1 VSSVPHRGFT
11 GPEHR
16 AIFGVL
22 WTNRLLA
29 AAVAAVTLAEAG
41 LLLLIPY
48 LGRQQIEVLE
58 ARQVW
63 FQQLLPLSP
72 LGLLLV
78 ALCAIL
84 VASVLSSG
92 LSSLSGVLDVFARE
106 KLCVDTE
113 RVLYD
118 KLETFDAGF
127 LQNPR
132 NRKLIYVLFDISN
145 LSHAVMTL
153 GLTQTRVVV
162 LAAGILPILLVTD
175 AQIFSV
181 VLAAAVIQLL
191 VLRLRMRR
199 ENDYRLYKERRLAR
213 INEMRFL
220 VRHHFHQLL
229 SIDGQQRVMPRYWSM
244 REDATRLEVTEARI
258 QLRYRV
264 AHSVL
269 EHLALLA
276 VAALVGVQVLQGRI
290 SIGAFT
296 MVLMYAHQLM
306 GALGS
311 IHDSVGEWY
320 RGRAVFTQLGFY
332 LRLRP
337 RVDVSCSAVP
347 QEPPR
352 GEIEVRGLTFRYP
365 SLSAEEQ
372 EYLAHLIE
380 VLELSNRKRAI
391 WQVDSELVKDWRLL
405 QEQGAEP
412 LPLVLDGVDC
422 TFRRGEL
429 TALVGRNGS
438 GKTTLL
444 NLLMRAYDA
453 SGGEVTLGGTPLRE
467 LHPRAVRRH
476 VSLVPQQPFLLESFS
491 LRDNL
496 LLGNADEDLHD
507 DDIWEVLQD
516 VGLAGDLKGLPRGLD
531 TLLGD
536 ETSLSG
542 GQGQLLVI
550 ARAVLQRRPFMLLD
564 EGTNQLDAEHELRLI
579 TRLDRLKED
588 ATLVVVTHRMTT
600 ARRADRIHVLDD
612 GKIVESG
619 THDELLARKDGL
631 YRRFWEIQ
639 VLE

>member
-1 VSSVPHRGFT
+1 MTNAKQTRFP

-22 WTNRLLA
+22 GSNRLLTVA
-29 AAVAAVTLAEAG
+29 LAAVALAEAG

-63 FQQLLPLSP
+63 FEQLAPSSP

-78 ALCAIL
+78 ALAAIL
-84 VASVLSSG
+84 VASVISSG
-92 LSSLSGVLDVFARE
+92 LSALSGVLDVYARE

-132 NRKLIYVLFDISN
+132 NRKLIYILFEISH
-145 LSHAVMTL
+145 LSHLVLTL
-153 GLTQTRVVV
+153 GLTGGRVVV

-175 AQIFSV
+175 LQIFAV
-181 VLAAAVIQLL
+181 VLVAAVIQLG
-191 VLRLRMRR
+191 VLRLRVRR
-199 ENDYRLYKERRLAR
+199 ENDYRLFKERRLAR

-220 VRHHFHQLL
+220 LRHHFHQLL
-229 SIDGQQRVMPRYWSM
+229 GIEGQGRVMPRYWAM
-244 REDATRLEVTEARI
+244 RDEGVRLEVGEARI

-264 AHSVL
+264 AHYIL
-269 EHLALLA
+269 EHLALLV
-276 VAALVGVQVLQGRI
+276 VAALVGVQVLNGRI

-296 MVLMYAHQLM
+296 MVLIYAHQLM
-306 GALGS
+306 AALSS
-311 IHDSVGEWY
+311 IHDSIGEWY
-320 RGRAVFTQLGFY
+320 RARAVFCQLGFY

-337 RVDVSCSAVP
+337 RVDVTRS
-347 QEPPR
+347 EPPATPPQ
-352 GEIEVRGLTFRYP
+352 GEIQVSGLAFRYP
-365 SLSAEEQ
+365 SFSAEEQ
-372 EYLAHLIE
+372 EYLAYLIE
-380 VLELSNRKRAI
+380 VLQLSNKKRAI

-405 QEQGAEP
+405 LEQGTEK

-422 TFRRGEL
+422 TFRQGEL

-444 NLLMRAYDA
+444 NLLLRAYDPHQGQIRLA
-453 SGGEVTLGGTPLRE
+453 GTPLHK
-467 LHPRAVRRH
+467 LHPRDLRRC

-496 LLGNADEDLHD
+496 LLGNEGEVEDD
-507 DDIWEVLQD
+507 AIWQVLED
-516 VGLAGDLKGLPRGLD
+516 VGLAKDLEALPRRLD

-542 GQGQLLVI
+542 GQGQLLVV
-550 ARAVLQRRPFMLLD
+550 ARAVLQRRPFLFLD
-564 EGTNQLDAEHELRLI
+564 EGTNQLDAEHELQLI
-579 TRLDRLKED
+579 RRLDRLKQE

-600 ARRADRIHVLDD
+600 ARRADRIHVLDQ
-612 GKIVESG
+612 GRIVESG
-619 THDELLARKDGL
+619 THDELLAREDGL

>member
-1 VSSVPHRGFT
+1 MTNAKQTRFP

-22 WTNRLLA
+22 GSNRLLTVA
-29 AAVAAVTLAEAG
+29 LAAVALAEAG

-63 FQQLLPLSP
+63 FEQLAPSSP

-78 ALCAIL
+78 ALAAIL
-84 VASVLSSG
+84 VASVISSG
-92 LSSLSGVLDVFARE
+92 LSALSGVLDVYARE

-132 NRKLIYVLFDISN
+132 NRKLIYILFDISH
-145 LSHAVMTL
+145 LSHTVMTL
-153 GLTQTRVVV
+153 GLTQARVVV

-175 AQIFSV
+175 LQIFGV
-181 VLAAAVIQLL
+181 VLAAAVIQLG

-199 ENDYRLYKERRLAR
+199 ENDYRLFKERRLAR

-220 VRHHFHQLL
+220 LRHHFHQLL
-229 SIDGQQRVMPRYWSM
+229 GIEGQGRVMPRYWSM
-244 REDATRLEVTEARI
+244 RHEGVALEVGEARI

-264 AHSVL
+264 AHHVL
-269 EHLALLA
+269 EHLALLV
-276 VAALVGVQVLQGRI
+276 VAALVGLQVLGGRI

-296 MVLMYAHQLM
+296 MVMMYTHQLM
-306 GALGS
+306 GALSS
-311 IHDSVGEWY
+311 IHDSIGEWY
-320 RGRAVFTQLGFY
+320 RCRAVFCQLGFY

-337 RVDVSCSAVP
+337 RVDLSRSEIP
-347 QEPPR
+347 EELPR
-352 GEIEVRGLTFRYP
+352 GAIQVSGLSFRYP
-365 SLSAEEQ
+365 SFSAEER
-372 EYLAHLIE
+372 EYLAYLIE
-380 VLELSNRKRAI
+380 VLELSNKKRAI
-391 WQVDSELVKDWRLL
+391 WQVDSELVKDWQLL
-405 QEQGAEP
+405 LEQGAEE

-422 TFRRGEL
+422 TFRQGEL

-444 NLLMRAYDA
+444 NLLLRAHDPL
-453 SGGEVTLGGTPLRE
+453 GGEVLVGGTPLRE
-467 LHPRAVRRH
+467 LHPRALRRC

-496 LLGNADEDLHD
+496 LLGNEDEVEDEA
-507 DDIWEVLQD
+507 IWQVLRE
-516 VGLAGDLKGLPRGLD
+516 VGLATDLEKLPRRLD

-542 GQGQLLVI
+542 GQSQLLVV
-550 ARAVLQRRPFMLLD
+550 ARAVLQRRPFLLLD
-564 EGTNQLDAEHELRLI
+564 EGTNQLDAEHELQLI
-579 TRLDRLKED
+579 RRLDRLKQE

-600 ARRADRIHVLDD
+600 ARRADRIHVLDQ
-612 GKIVESG
+612 GRIVESG
-619 THDELLARKDGL
+619 THDELLAREDGL